1 MEQNIFT
8 LSMITV
14 GATENVLQ
22 FKMSAANYSKN
33 FCVNEQKMYFFNTV
47 EKLKQSTISII
58 QHFLNVPS
66 TFQELLL
73 MGIL

>member
-22 FKMSAANYSKN
+22 FKMSAANYSKT
-33 FCVNEQKMYFFNTV
+33 FCVNEQKMHFLKTV
-47 EKLKQSTISII
+47 EKLKRSTISIT
-58 QHFLNVPS
+58 QHFLNCLS
-66 TFQELLL
+66 TFPEVPKCFC
-73 MGIL
+73 